1 MKVVILGCGG
11 HARSVADILVDLHAD
26 AEFVFVDE
34 NAAQGERILGRAV
47 RPAADL
53 NGDALLDHS
62 LVLAAGDN
70 GRRHDMFARFRDRDM
85 ISLVSRRASVSRF
98 AVVGRGCF
106 VGNHCHV
113 GPEAVVGDATIVNT
127 AAIVEHETVLGV
139 GCHVGPRAVVCGRS
153 RIGDRVFLGAGST
166 VRDGVTIG
174 PDIVVGAGG
183 VVPADLSEP
192 GVYVG
197 CPVRRIR

>member
-11 HARSVADILVDLHAD
+11 HARSAADVLLDLHAD
-26 AEFVFVDE
+26 AEIVFVDD
-34 NAAQGERILGRAV
+34 NAAEGERILGRAV
-47 RPAADL
+47 HPSADL
-53 NGDALLDHS
+53 AGHGLLDRK

-70 GRRHDMFARFRDRDM
+70 SRRHALFTRFRERDI
-85 ISLVSRRASVSRF
+85 ISVVSRRAYVSRF
-98 AVVGRGCF
+98 ATVGRGCF

-139 GCHVGPRAVVCGRS
+139 GCHVGPRAVVCGRC

-183 VVPADLSEP
+183 VVTANLPEP